1 MLARSGGSRLAGLG
15 VGRSGDKTAW
25 CIVGGPRRPPSR
37 RRCGFHGGRGRHD
50 VAPRTSQT
58 QARRNRERES
68 TGLGLFLLRRAEQ
81 PVGWGPIPGLLPR
94 ALAGPSSYTRSQ
106 TVSQQP
112 VRPPLGARKGTHAPQ
127 GENPR
132 TGTRSPAASSRGS
145 RARACDGS
153 SWPTR
158 DNLENSVPFHLID
171 EHGRLTGPGRGL
183 EWPHGR

>member
-81 PVGWGPIPGLLPR
+81 PVGWGPIPGPLPR

-127 GENPR
+127 GRIPR
-132 TGTRSPAASSRGS
+132 LGPAPRQ
-145 RARACDGS
+145 RAAEG
-153 SWPTR
+153 PAPGP
-158 DNLENSVPFHLID
+158 V
-171 EHGRLTGPGRGL
+171 TGPPGPPGTI
-183 EWPHGR
+183 

>member
-1 MLARSGGSRLAGLG
+1 VYRGWSTTPSESPEMRVPRRQRAARRSTAYQPDASQAQPRARIDWARSLLAEESGAACGLG
-15 VGRSGDKTAW
+15 PHPRPPATSIGRPVLVHALPDCEPAA
-25 CIVGGPRRPPSR
+25 RAAPSR
-37 RRCGFHGGRGRHD
+37 R
-50 VAPRTSQT
+50 S
-58 QARRNRERES
+58 
-68 TGLGLFLLRRAEQ
+68 
-81 PVGWGPIPGLLPR
+81 
-94 ALAGPSSYTRSQ
+94 
-106 TVSQQP
+106 
-112 VRPPLGARKGTHAPQ
+112 KGDPCPT
-127 GENPR
+127 GENPK